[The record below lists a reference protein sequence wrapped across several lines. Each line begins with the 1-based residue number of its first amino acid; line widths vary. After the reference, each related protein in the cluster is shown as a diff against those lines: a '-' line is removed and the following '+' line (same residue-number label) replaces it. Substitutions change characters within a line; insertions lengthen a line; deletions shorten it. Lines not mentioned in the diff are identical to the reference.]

1 MRSSRHAYHC
11 AIRKVRKDK
20 EFINSERIAVSL
32 CSAIIHAISG
42 PKLNGSGQSLLV
54 RVVDGVFDCQAISKI
69 FVDKYRKLYTC
80 VFYRADKI

>member
-54 RVVDGVFDCQAISKI
+54 
-69 FVDKYRKLYTC
+69 
-80 VFYRADKI
+80 